1 MKLLFAPLA
10 SLALL
15 AACST
20 APTPPPAGAPEAAPQ
35 AQSCPS
41 GLPAGTRCLGGRDQA
56 GAHYLIAV
64 PAQWNQTLVV
74 HAHGGPLLGE
84 PRAERVA
91 EDLQR
96 WSIMVRAGYAWA
108 GSSFRQGGV
117 AVRAAAEDTER
128 VRQIFVQH
136 VARPQRTVLHGQ
148 SWGASVAAQGA
159 GMFTAGQP
167 YDVVLLTSGV
177 LGGGTRSYDFRLDLR
192 VVYQQL
198 CHNHPRPD
206 EPAYPLWMGLPAG
219 SAMNP
224 AELAR
229 RANECL
235 GLNLKPE
242 LRTPEQARK
251 LKTIVDVIRIPESS
265 VQGHLNWATFHFRDV
280 AQNRTGGRNAFGNIG
295 AQYRGSADDAAL
307 NAAVARYAADP
318 EGVRIFGADTDP
330 TGRIPVPVLTVHA
343 IHDPVAFVELEHQ
356 FRDTLQAAGT
366 AGHLV
371 QVFTEHAEHSYLAD
385 AVYPAALQQLLAWG
399 AGGAKP
405 TQASVAD
412 ACKAQE
418 AGYGPGCRMVV
429 GFEPLPLDRRVA
441 PRQRP

>member
-1 MKLLFAPLA
+1 MKSYALWAA
-10 SLALL
+10 TGLL
-15 AACST
+15 AACGT
-20 APTPPPAGAPEAAPQ
+20 TPSVPPAPAEAAPQ
-35 AQSCPS
+35 AQACPK
-41 GLPAGTRCLGGRDQA
+41 GLPEGTRCLGGRDSA
-56 GAHYLIAV
+56 GAHYLVAV

-84 PRAERVA
+84 PRPERVA

-128 VRQIFVQH
+128 VRQIFLQH
-136 VARPQRTVLHGQ
+136 VAQPQRTVLHGQ

-159 GMFTAGQP
+159 GMFTAGKP

-192 VVYQQL
+192 VVYQHL
-198 CHNHPRPD
+198 CNNHPRPS
-206 EPAYPLWMGLPAG
+206 EPGYPLWMGLPAD
-219 SAMNP
+219 SKMNQ
-224 AELAR
+224 AELATR
-229 RANECL
+229 TRECL
-235 GLNLKPE
+235 GLGLPAAQ
-242 LRTPEQARK
+242 RTPEQARK
-251 LKTIVDVIRIPESS
+251 LKTLVDVIRIPESS

-280 AQNRTGGRNAFGNIG
+280 AQHRTGGGNVFGNIG
-295 AQYRGSADDAAL
+295 VRYSGSPDDATL
-307 NAAVARYAADP
+307 NAAVARYAADAKA
-318 EGVRIFGADTDP
+318 VKTFGDDTDP

-343 IHDPVAFVELEHQ
+343 LNDPVAFVELEHQ
-356 FRDTLQAAGT
+356 FRETMKAAGS
-366 AGHLV
+366 GDRLV

-399 AGGAKP
+399 AGAAKP
-405 TQASVAD
+405 TQASVAE

-418 AGYGPGCRMVV
+418 ATYGAGCRMVV